1 MNNSNNVSYSNND
14 NNFGL
19 SKLFNNNNFGL
30 SKLFNNNSNNEIT
43 YNNLTNETNLPLY
56 ILKKLKLT
64 KDYHIKILNSK
75 KKYNNKTIL
84 NYKSIQIKIKKR
96 YNEITHLLSKI
107 NKQNNIVKL
116 KEFVDKLIEV
126 FIKSSNVET
135 ERKKKQLYIDK
146 LKKLLEKYY
155 SEQNNEYSK
164 IYKLLMVLKNL
175 IKDFEKIEKEVS
187 KNMKYDI
194 DPDILK
200 IYSTLFWRQRRLYDY
215 DYPFNV
221 YKNSSFPIY
230 IPQNILNFI
239 SITNNLVIEQL
250 IKNNV
255 ISKTN
260 LTRLPYLLK
269 LDINNPKTSLYIYF
283 GLNKLSK
290 YNFFQRYNIFYY
302 ILLYLIPIVNDF
314 KITDYLKY
322 DNYLLKISSILI
334 ENLDKKTIINLK
346 NKKLIGEGLYG
357 KVYENSNGIYKVEKL
372 RYRGIVVKDKYTPAY
387 SVYNYVPSTI
397 LLSYIIQ
404 NYLFSLNNN
413 YVPKIND
420 IYFYTINEERIV
432 YTLMHSAFNKKIN
445 SIENNYELLTFIKDR
460 YNKKNFVKDFFKILI
475 KICDILIYYQD
486 ICSFV
491 HYDFHLKNIL
501 LDYEYNED
509 DILIKY
515 NIKLIDFANSSIVLK
530 INNNAYLLKYIN
542 IDSRK
547 NPYYYI
553 PYNSHSWYIIDMF
566 MFINR
571 LVIRYKDYREFI
583 EPIRNI
589 IIDIF
594 NFNINCREIADE
606 EIINLQKKNKYKS
619 INIEKLS
626 ILLINNIE
634 LRTKIY
640 GENTD
645 YTLLNPRKL
654 KEKIIEKNLNK

>member
-645 YTLLNPRKL
+645 YTLLNLKKKL
-654 KEKIIEKNLNK
+654 